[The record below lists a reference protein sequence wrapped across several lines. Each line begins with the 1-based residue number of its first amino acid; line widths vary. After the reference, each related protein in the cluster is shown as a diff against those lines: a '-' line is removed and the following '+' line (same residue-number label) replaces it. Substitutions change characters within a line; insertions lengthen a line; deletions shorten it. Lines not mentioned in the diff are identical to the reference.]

1 MNKSSKTTL
10 GSEKRQ
16 AFFVDHLNR
25 IYCAKSHLAERLP
38 EIYEEAGFSDLKHA
52 IKETIRAIENQIA
65 RMDEIFELLN
75 LQYSFEN
82 CNSLIFF
89 LEKTFSDLQQQFGD
103 HELRDL
109 LIVTYLYQQESVEMA
124 SFRILQIA
132 AAGIPEPRITQL
144 LKENYE
150 EAKADRALLMVLTKK
165 YIKSY

>member
-1 MNKSSKTTL
+1 M

-38 EIYEEAGFSDLKHA
+38 EIYEEAGFADLKHA
-52 IKETIRAIENQIA
+52 IKETIHVIENQIA

-82 CNSLIFF
+82 CNALIIF
-89 LEKTFSDLQQQFGD
+89 LENIFTNLQRQFGD

-132 AAGIPEPRITQL
+132 AAGIPEPRIKKL

-150 EAKADRALLMVLTKK
+150 EAKADRALLMVLTEK
-165 YIKSY
+165 YMKSY

>member
-1 MNKSSKTTL
+1 MDKSSKTIL
-10 GSEKRQ
+10 GSGKRQ
-16 AFFVDHLNR
+16 ALFVDHLNR

-38 EIYEEAGFSDLKHA
+38 EIYEEAGFADLKQA
-52 IKETIRAIENQIA
+52 IKETIHTIEIQIA

-82 CNSLIFF
+82 CNSLILF

-109 LIVTYLYQQESVEMA
+109 LIVTYLYQQENVEMA
-124 SFRILQIA
+124 SFQILQIA
-132 AAGIPEPRITQL
+132 ATGIHETRITQL

-150 EAKADRALLMVLTKK
+150 EAKADRALLMALTKK
-165 YIKSY
+165 YIKNY

>member
-1 MNKSSKTTL
+1 MNKSSKTNL
-10 GSEKRQ
+10 GSPKRQ

-38 EIYEEAGFSDLKHA
+38 EIYEEAGFADLKNA
-52 IKETIRAIENQIA
+52 IKETIQIIETQIA

-82 CNSLIFF
+82 CSALITF
-89 LEKTFSDLQQQFGD
+89 LEKTFSDLQRQFSD

-132 AAGIPEPRITQL
+132 AAGITEPKVKEL
-144 LKENYE
+144 LKKNYE
-150 EAKADRALLMVLTKK
+150 DAQSDRALLMALTDK

>member
-1 MNKSSKTTL
+1 LDKSSKTTL
-10 GSEKRQ
+10 GSGKRQ

-38 EIYEEAGFSDLKHA
+38 EIYEEAGFADLKQA
-52 IKETIRAIENQIA
+52 IKETIHTIENQIA

-75 LQYSFEN
+75 LRYSFEN
-82 CNSLIFF
+82 CNSLITF

-132 AAGIPEPRITQL
+132 AASIPEPRIAQL
-144 LKENYE
+144 LKESYE
-150 EAKADRALLMVLTKK
+150 EAKAERVLLIVLTKK